1 MIKSNERMFGEQN
14 NPIVNRHLKLE
25 IKTLQN
31 APRGD
36 ADKLEWLLKS
46 KERKKHQ
53 EAMHIEETHTER
65 LVTEEIEMLKV
76 VLHLVVSRGE
86 EEVQN
91 GKKKEGRKS

>member
-36 ADKLEWLLKS
+36 ADKLEWLLKV
-46 KERKKHQ
+46 KKG
-53 EAMHIEETHTER
+53 
-65 LVTEEIEMLKV
+65 K
-76 VLHLVVSRGE
+76 SRR
-86 EEVQN
+86 QCI
-91 GKKKEGRKS
+91 